1 MRRSFAILALAAAA
15 VVAAPAGADTI
26 GAQGGGANNVV
37 LVQIGTDQSWHARSH
52 LQIASVAGDTVAS
65 TNLALARA
73 EGCTG
78 CREYVRQ
85 MRETIELTGSLT
97 PADVSPQA
105 EAALLAAFRD
115 WKAR

>member
-1 MRRSFAILALAAAA
+1 VSTTIEQLSCQELVELVTDCLEGAL
-15 VVAAPAGADTI
+15 PEADRDGFEHHI
-26 GAQGGGANNVV
+26 
-37 LVQIGTDQSWHARSH
+37 
-52 LQIASVAGDTVAS
+52 
-65 TNLALARA
+65 

-78 CREYVRQ
+78 CGEYVRQ

-105 EAALLAAFRD
+105 ESALLAAFRD